1 MDLNQK
7 STKENSLDELKK
19 QYRQKL
25 ERLSGISCEEAKEL
39 LLAELDKDLVEEKAL
54 RIRKMEEQLGQE
66 SDKKARELLLSS
78 LQRVATEHVAEVT
91 TSTVKLPDEEMKGRI
106 IGKEGRNIKALEAAC
121 GVNLVIDDTP
131 RIVTVSS
138 FDPVR
143 REVARIALERLVADG
158 RIQPSRIEE
167 VVKKVKEEI
176 DGIIREAGEDLAFR
190 AGVVDLPVDIIN
202 LLGRFKF
209 RTSYGQNMVEH
220 TLEVVNIGRVLAAE
234 LKADVEL
241 VKKACLL
248 HDIGKAVSAEVEGPH
263 DQVGAE
269 IARRYG
275 ISEEVVKTFEGH
287 HTGNF
292 PNQEAII
299 VYLADTISGARPGAR
314 QEDYDAYLNRVKE
327 LENIAKSF
335 PGVEDAYAISAGREV
350 RVIVRPEEILE
361 SEMVNLAH
369 EISLKIHREL
379 KNFPGQIK
387 VNVIRETRAAAY
399 ATAETD

>member
-176 DGIIREAGEDLAFR
+176 DGIIWEAGEDLAFR